1 MLKWLLHPS
10 KGPTS
15 QVYQS
20 HPCSTNFDAP
30 GYRLVQTCSKTT
42 LSLEVETNAW
52 TCCLV
57 SQGHY
62 VFHDFRYQFI
72 FRDVEDNGRE
82 ESFSVNWSS
91 EYVINVI
98 WCYYDFVVGVDGH
111 GRTMTWL
118 DMIWQIFCCAKS
130 MRIIQNFSSVMEKSP
145 TSPFNFPWTFTC
157 TRRTS
162 HRQFALF
169 LALWH
174 LRLLA
179 CVISIGTTKV
189 SLGSWLSDVSELLS
203 DMHHPFLSRFGCWTC
218 WKA

>member
-72 FRDVEDNGRE
+72 FRDVEDTGRE
-82 ESFSVNWSS
+82 ESLVSIDQASMLLML
-91 EYVINVI
+91 YDVIMI
-98 WCYYDFVVGVDGH
+98 SLLEWTDMDGQWH
-111 GRTMTWL
+111 DWTWFDKSFAAQSPWESFRIFHQSWRNRQHLPLTSLELSLARAGRL
-118 DMIWQIFCCAKS
+118 IDS
-130 MRIIQNFSSVMEKSP
+130 
-145 TSPFNFPWTFTC
+145 
-157 TRRTS
+157 
-162 HRQFALF
+162 
-169 LALWH
+169 
-174 LRLLA
+174 
-179 CVISIGTTKV
+179 
-189 SLGSWLSDVSELLS
+189 
-203 DMHHPFLSRFGCWTC
+203 
-218 WKA
+218 

>member
-1 MLKWLLHPS
+1 MFKNYAVSGSWDQCLNMLSCESRSLCVSWFS
-10 KGPTS
+10 
-15 QVYQS
+15 
-20 HPCSTNFDAP
+20 
-30 GYRLVQTCSKTT
+30 
-42 LSLEVETNAW
+42 LSIYFPR
-52 TCCLV
+52 CR
-57 SQGHY
+57 GH
-62 VFHDFRYQFI
+62 RSWRI
-72 FRDVEDNGRE
+72 I
-82 ESFSVNWSS
+82 SVNWSS
-91 EYVINVI
+91 EYVVNVI

-162 HRQFALF
+162 HRQLALF